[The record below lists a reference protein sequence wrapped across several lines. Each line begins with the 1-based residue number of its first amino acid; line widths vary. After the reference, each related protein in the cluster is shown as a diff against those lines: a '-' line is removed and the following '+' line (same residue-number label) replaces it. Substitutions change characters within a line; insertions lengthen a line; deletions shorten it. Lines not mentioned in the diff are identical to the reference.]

1 MTGMPPPAPA
11 TAAAT
16 AAAPAPAPA
25 APAPAPGSRRVTLTL
40 AALALASLAAV
51 ALYLSLDLR
60 GNLAFALELRLTR
73 LAALV
78 QVALAVAVGTVVFQT
93 VTGNRI
99 LTPYI
104 MGIDQLYI
112 LIQFVLVF
120 ALGGLGF
127 AQLPAGA
134 KFAGE
139 TALMVALAVALFVP
153 LLRHRGS
160 LILMLLA
167 GVVLGVLF
175 RSLSQLVARMI
186 DPNEFAVLQ
195 RAMFADFNTIQSDL
209 ILPCLVLTLAGTLLA
224 WRLRHALDIMA
235 LGADTAIGL
244 GIAWQRTALGLIAL
258 TGVLVAVSTALVG
271 PVSFLGL
278 LVAALA
284 ERLIGTQRHAALLP
298 AAALTA
304 TLMLVGGQ
312 ALLEHG
318 LDNVVPLASVIEFAG
333 GLLFL
338 ALLTTATWR

>member
-1 MTGMPPPAPA
+1 MTAPA
-11 TAAAT
+11 TATFADS
-16 AAAPAPAPA
+16 PAHT
-25 APAPAPGSRRVTLTL
+25 PGAYRVRIAIAGLAL
-40 AALALASLAAV
+40 AALLAT

-78 QVALAVAVGTVVFQT
+78 QVAVAVAVATVVFQT
-93 VTGNRI
+93 VTANRI

-112 LIQFVLVF
+112 LIQLLLVLT
-120 ALGGLGF
+120 LGGLGF
-127 AQLPAGA
+127 AQLTTGA

-139 TALMVALAVALFVP
+139 AALMIALVVALFTP
-153 LLRHRGS
+153 LLRHRAS
-160 LILMLLA
+160 LLVMLLA

-175 RSLSQLVARMI
+175 RSLSQLVARLI

-195 RAMFADFNTIQSDL
+195 RALFADFNTVPSGL
-209 ILPCLVLTLAGTLLA
+209 VLPCLLLTLAGAGVA
-224 WRLRHALDIMA
+224 WRMRHMLDVMA

-244 GIAWQRTALGLIAL
+244 GIGWQRTALGLIAL

-284 ERLIGTQRHAALLP
+284 ERLVGTQRHAAMLP
-298 AAALTA
+298 AAALCA
-304 TLMLVGGQ
+304 TVLLVGGQ
-312 ALLEHG
+312 ALLQYG
-318 LDNVVPLASVIEFAG
+318 LDNIVPLASVIEFAG

-338 ALLTTATWR
+338 VLLMTAKWR